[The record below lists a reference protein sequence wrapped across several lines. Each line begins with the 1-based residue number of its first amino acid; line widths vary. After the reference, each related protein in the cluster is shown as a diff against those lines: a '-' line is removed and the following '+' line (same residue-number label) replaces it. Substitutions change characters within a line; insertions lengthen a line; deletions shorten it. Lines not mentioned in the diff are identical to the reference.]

1 MLKKFVEQKFDKD
14 QIIREKDKQIEE
26 RKKFNENIKSD
37 LENNNKLLTNR

>member
-26 RKKFNENIKSD
+26 RKKI
-37 LENNNKLLTNR
+37 